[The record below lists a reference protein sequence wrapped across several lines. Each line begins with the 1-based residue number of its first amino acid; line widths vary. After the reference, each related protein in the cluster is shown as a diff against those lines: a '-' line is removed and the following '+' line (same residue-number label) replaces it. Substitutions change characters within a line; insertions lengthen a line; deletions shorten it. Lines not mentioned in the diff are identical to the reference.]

1 MEEGMEVGEGDVV
14 NNDCVD
20 QDKSVIVEEL
30 SKEKVGI
37 LNESERISLSGE
49 RKEVGEIMEIG
60 FQDIKLE
67 DEDDILLNWDD
78 DIEEGNE
85 DDVLKELKN
94 NYSELK
100 IEVKV

>member
-37 LNESERISLSGE
+37 LNESEKISLSGE

-60 FQDIKLE
+60 F
-67 DEDDILLNWDD
+67 
-78 DIEEGNE
+78 
-85 DDVLKELKN
+85 
-94 NYSELK
+94 
-100 IEVKV
+100 

>member
-1 MEEGMEVGEGDVV
+1 MEEGMEVGEGNVV

-60 FQDIKLE
+60 F
-67 DEDDILLNWDD
+67 
-78 DIEEGNE
+78 
-85 DDVLKELKN
+85 
-94 NYSELK
+94 
-100 IEVKV
+100 

>member
-20 QDKSVIVEEL
+20 QDKSVLVEEV

-49 RKEVGEIMEIG
+49 RKEVGEIMVIG
-60 FQDIKLE
+60 F
-67 DEDDILLNWDD
+67 
-78 DIEEGNE
+78 
-85 DDVLKELKN
+85 
-94 NYSELK
+94 
-100 IEVKV
+100 

>member
-60 FQDIKLE
+60 F
-67 DEDDILLNWDD
+67 
-78 DIEEGNE
+78 
-85 DDVLKELKN
+85 
-94 NYSELK
+94 
-100 IEVKV
+100 

>member
-20 QDKSVIVEEL
+20 QDKSGIVEEL

-60 FQDIKLE
+60 F
-67 DEDDILLNWDD
+67 
-78 DIEEGNE
+78 
-85 DDVLKELKN
+85 
-94 NYSELK
+94 
-100 IEVKV
+100 

>member
-20 QDKSVIVEEL
+20 QNKSDLVEEVL
-30 SKEKVGI
+30 KEKVGI

-60 FQDIKLE
+60 I
-67 DEDDILLNWDD
+67 
-78 DIEEGNE
+78 
-85 DDVLKELKN
+85 
-94 NYSELK
+94 
-100 IEVKV
+100 

>member
-20 QDKSVIVEEL
+20 QDKSDLVEEVL
-30 SKEKVGI
+30 KEKVGI

-60 FQDIKLE
+60 F
-67 DEDDILLNWDD
+67 
-78 DIEEGNE
+78 
-85 DDVLKELKN
+85 
-94 NYSELK
+94 
-100 IEVKV
+100 

>member
-1 MEEGMEVGEGDVV
+1 MEEGMAVGEGDVV

-20 QDKSVIVEEL
+20 QDKSVLVEEV

-60 FQDIKLE
+60 F
-67 DEDDILLNWDD
+67 
-78 DIEEGNE
+78 
-85 DDVLKELKN
+85 
-94 NYSELK
+94 
-100 IEVKV
+100 

>member
-1 MEEGMEVGEGDVV
+1 MEEGMEVGEGDVI

-60 FQDIKLE
+60 F
-67 DEDDILLNWDD
+67 
-78 DIEEGNE
+78 
-85 DDVLKELKN
+85 
-94 NYSELK
+94 
-100 IEVKV
+100 

>member
-49 RKEVGEIMEIG
+49 RNEVGEIMEIG
-60 FQDIKLE
+60 F
-67 DEDDILLNWDD
+67 
-78 DIEEGNE
+78 
-85 DDVLKELKN
+85 
-94 NYSELK
+94 
-100 IEVKV
+100 

>member
-20 QDKSVIVEEL
+20 QDKSVLVEDV

-60 FQDIKLE
+60 F
-67 DEDDILLNWDD
+67 
-78 DIEEGNE
+78 
-85 DDVLKELKN
+85 
-94 NYSELK
+94 
-100 IEVKV
+100 

>member
-20 QDKSVIVEEL
+20 QDKSDLVEEV

-60 FQDIKLE
+60 F
-67 DEDDILLNWDD
+67 
-78 DIEEGNE
+78 
-85 DDVLKELKN
+85 
-94 NYSELK
+94 
-100 IEVKV
+100 

>member
-20 QDKSVIVEEL
+20 QDKSVLVEEVL
-30 SKEKVGI
+30 KEKVGI

-60 FQDIKLE
+60 F
-67 DEDDILLNWDD
+67 
-78 DIEEGNE
+78 
-85 DDVLKELKN
+85 
-94 NYSELK
+94 
-100 IEVKV
+100 

>member
-20 QDKSVIVEEL
+20 QDKSVIVDEL

-60 FQDIKLE
+60 F
-67 DEDDILLNWDD
+67 
-78 DIEEGNE
+78 
-85 DDVLKELKN
+85 
-94 NYSELK
+94 
-100 IEVKV
+100 

>member
-30 SKEKVGI
+30 LKEKVGI

-60 FQDIKLE
+60 F
-67 DEDDILLNWDD
+67 
-78 DIEEGNE
+78 
-85 DDVLKELKN
+85 
-94 NYSELK
+94 
-100 IEVKV
+100 

>member
-20 QDKSVIVEEL
+20 QDKSVLVEEV

-37 LNESERISLSGE
+37 LNESEKISLSGE

-60 FQDIKLE
+60 F
-67 DEDDILLNWDD
+67 
-78 DIEEGNE
+78 
-85 DDVLKELKN
+85 
-94 NYSELK
+94 
-100 IEVKV
+100 

>member
-20 QDKSVIVEEL
+20 QDKSVLVEEV

-60 FQDIKLE
+60 I
-67 DEDDILLNWDD
+67 
-78 DIEEGNE
+78 
-85 DDVLKELKN
+85 
-94 NYSELK
+94 
-100 IEVKV
+100 

>member
-20 QDKSVIVEEL
+20 QNKSDLVEEVL
-30 SKEKVGI
+30 KEKVGI

-60 FQDIKLE
+60 F
-67 DEDDILLNWDD
+67 
-78 DIEEGNE
+78 
-85 DDVLKELKN
+85 
-94 NYSELK
+94 
-100 IEVKV
+100 

>member
-20 QDKSVIVEEL
+20 QDKSVLVEEV

-60 FQDIKLE
+60 F
-67 DEDDILLNWDD
+67 
-78 DIEEGNE
+78 
-85 DDVLKELKN
+85 
-94 NYSELK
+94 
-100 IEVKV
+100 

>member
-1 MEEGMEVGEGDVV
+1 MEVGEGDVI

-37 LNESERISLSGE
+37 LNESKRISLSGE

-60 FQDIKLE
+60 F
-67 DEDDILLNWDD
+67 
-78 DIEEGNE
+78 
-85 DDVLKELKN
+85 
-94 NYSELK
+94 
-100 IEVKV
+100 